1 MKENEKKLSPE
12 KVREAH
18 LEFDKIRKEISK
30 IVVGQEGVVDTLL
43 RALLA
48 DGHVLVEGIPGIAKT
63 LLIRAL
69 SVATGCEVKRIQF
82 TVDLLPT
89 DIVGITTYHEKKGF
103 YTIKGPIFANFVIAD
118 EINRAPPKTQS
129 AMLEAMEERQTTIA
143 RETFPMMRPFFVM
156 ATQNPIETAGVY
168 PLPEAQIDRFLFWTN
183 MGYPQKD
190 EEEKILKQNIELK
203 KFEEFGLKPVVT
215 PKRIIELQNYAKDV
229 YTNKEIEKYII
240 EVVQATRHPEKY
252 GIKLGK
258 YIEWGGSPRASIG
271 LYIASKTDALLKG
284 SNFVTPQNVKNV
296 APDVL
301 RHRILL
307 NYEGEAENIKTDDII
322 SEILSKV
329 PVP

>member
-1 MKENEKKLSPE
+1 MEEKKLDP
-12 KVREAH
+12 KIIREAH
-18 LEFDKIRKEISK
+18 VDFNKIKKEVGRM
-30 IVVGQEGVVDTLL
+30 VVGQEEVLDSLL

-48 DGHVLVEGIPGIAKT
+48 DGHVLVEGVPGIAKT

-69 SVATGCEVKRIQF
+69 SITTGCSVKRIQF

-129 AMLEAMEERQTTIA
+129 AMLEAMQERQTTIG

-168 PLPEAQIDRFLFWTN
+168 PLPEAQVDRFLFWTN
-183 MGYPQKD
+183 MGYPKKD
-190 EEEKILKQNIELK
+190 EEEKILRQNIELK
-203 KFEEFGLKPVVT
+203 KFEEFELKPVIT
-215 PKRIIELQNYAKDV
+215 PKRIIELQNCAKKI
-229 YTNKEIEKYII
+229 YTGKEIEKYILEI
-240 EVVQATRHPEKY
+240 VTATRNPEKY
-252 GIKLGK
+252 GIKTGR

-271 LYIASKTDALLKG
+271 LYIASKTDALIKG
-284 SNFVTPQNVKNV
+284 SNFVTPQNVKNI
-296 APDVL
+296 AYDVL

-322 SEILSKV
+322 SEILAKV